1 MDFQFNLVVMTTM
14 QVNRDNCLEAFVS
27 VHEQEKQVGGG
38 GRGGRIGRLGSGLV
52 GGCAT
57 TPTTITSLPC
67 LRDTTTI
74 TKIL

>member
-38 GRGGRIGRLGSGLV
+38 GEGGRGGK
-52 GGCAT
+52 
-57 TPTTITSLPC
+57 
-67 LRDTTTI
+67 DW
-74 TKIL
+74 